1 MYTSAKLMY
10 TLDLFR
16 CMLLLSPLRVTVAT
30 ATLSRM
36 AGGDLPHRGA
46 LLGQMRLSP
55 SE

>member
-1 MYTSAKLMY
+1 MYPSEKLMY

-36 AGGDLPHRGA
+36 VGGDLPTGE
-46 LLGQMRLSP
+46 P
-55 SE
+55 Y